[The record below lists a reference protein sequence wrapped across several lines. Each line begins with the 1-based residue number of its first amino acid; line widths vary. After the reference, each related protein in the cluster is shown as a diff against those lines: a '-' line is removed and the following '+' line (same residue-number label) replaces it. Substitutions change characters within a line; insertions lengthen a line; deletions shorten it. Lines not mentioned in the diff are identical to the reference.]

1 MTLLGRG
8 LVTPRA
14 CVVCLRGAEL
24 LKLPPGC
31 TMSWAS
37 RYWGAK
43 CTYDLIMSSFYC
55 AAFAIPK

>member
-14 CVVCLRGAEL
+14 CVVRLCGAEL

-31 TMSWAS
+31 TMSVGEQILG
-37 RYWGAK
+37 RQVH
-43 CTYDLIMSSFYC
+43 L
-55 AAFAIPK
+55 

>member
-14 CVVCLRGAEL
+14 CVVRLRGAEL
-24 LKLPPGC
+24 L
-31 TMSWAS
+31 MSWAS